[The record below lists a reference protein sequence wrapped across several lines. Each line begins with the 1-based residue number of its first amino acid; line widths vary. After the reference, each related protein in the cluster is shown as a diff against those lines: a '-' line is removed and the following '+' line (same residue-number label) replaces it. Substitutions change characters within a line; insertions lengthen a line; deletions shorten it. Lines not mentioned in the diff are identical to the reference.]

1 MNFNQDAS
9 STALQDDGPRWGM
22 TNIHSTRKWSIAKAT
37 LASHAITLN
46 SPLASAISTSD
57 R

>member
-22 TNIHSTRKWSIAKAT
+22 TNIHSTRKWSIAKAR